1 MNYNHED
8 AVTIRT
14 NGRKNDASALWALR
28 DVLEGK
34 ALIYDACTETPHDSL
49 NPCEGITLKLADAP
63 DWECDMVITFL
74 PYLSDDGR
82 ALLKIDCHSVPYR
95 NDADEKIVSTAYDW
109 MDELDDPDIDTI
121 F

>member
-14 NGRKNDASALWALR
+14 NGRKNDASALCALK

-34 ALIYDACTETPHDSL
+34 ALIYDACTETPHH
-49 NPCEGITLKLADAP
+49 GAP

-95 NDADEKIVSTAYDW
+95 NDAEEKFVPMAYDW
-109 MDELDDPDIDTI
+109 RNDPGIDTL

>member
-14 NGRKNDASALWALR
+14 NGRKNDASALCALR

-34 ALIYDACTETPHDSL
+34 ALIYD
-49 NPCEGITLKLADAP
+49 
-63 DWECDMVITFL
+63 
-74 PYLSDDGR
+74 DGR
-82 ALLKIDCHSVPYR
+82 ALLKIDCYSVPYR

>member
-14 NGRKNDASALWALR
+14 NGRKNDASALCALR

-34 ALIYDACTETPHDSL
+34 ALIYDACTETPHHGL
-49 NPCEGITLKLADAP
+49 NPSEGIEP
-63 DWECDMVITFL
+63 DMGCDMMITFL

-82 ALLKIDCHSVPYR
+82 ALLKIDCYSVPYR